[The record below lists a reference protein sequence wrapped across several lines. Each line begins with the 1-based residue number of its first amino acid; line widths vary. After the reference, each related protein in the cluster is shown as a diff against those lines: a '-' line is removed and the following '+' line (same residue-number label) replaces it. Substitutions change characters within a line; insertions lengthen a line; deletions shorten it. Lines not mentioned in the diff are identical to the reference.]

1 MTATNLQTQSQI
13 LKPFFSTVYHIKT
26 LYLFTKSDIKT
37 TILPDL
43 CIAIS
48 LTRQTSHVHILNT
61 VLWIWI
67 LLLAFC
73 VSNQASIQSVVED
86 TINKPWRPIPSSR
99 VTIDQARTLRWI
111 LVIINLIFSTY
122 HGNLKAAAIFLSA
135 DFAYNDLGL
144 SAWWF
149 TKSLLNAVG
158 YASFQYGA
166 VIVASGSNG
175 FVHPKATEAVLT
187 FCLLILTTIQA
198 QDFYDAKGDG
208 AGGRQTIVTLYPAL
222 SRALTAI
229 AITAW
234 AVVLPIFWGIAFVPS
249 MVFTLLGT
257 FVAGRF
263 TVPGD
268 QKADE
273 ASYLHYNVRIVPSVN
288 RS

>member
-37 TILPDL
+37 TILPDVRSSLILLPPSLISRQL

-166 VIVASGSNG
+166 VIVASGN
-175 FVHPKATEAVLT
+175 AL
-187 FCLLILTTIQA
+187 CL
-198 QDFYDAKGDG
+198 YC
-208 AGGRQTIVTLYPAL
+208 
-222 SRALTAI
+222 SR
-229 AITAW
+229 
-234 AVVLPIFWGIAFVPS
+234 
-249 MVFTLLGT
+249 
-257 FVAGRF
+257 
-263 TVPGD
+263 
-268 QKADE
+268 
-273 ASYLHYNVRIVPSVN
+273 YLET
-288 RS
+288 